1 MALLRDV
8 VHYANEADLP
18 LAILSLDQEKAF
30 DRVDWPFLRC
40 TLSRMG
46 FGPSFIQW
54 VVLLYSDI
62 RSAILINGYTPR
74 HFKPSRGLR
83 QGCPLSPLLY
93 VLTMEVLAVNIRA
106 HPSIIGISLP
116 RVPVPL
122 PVLSLYADDTSVIS
136 SSDAATVAVF
146 DTYALFEAGT
156 GAKLN
161 MDKCK
166 GLWLGAWR
174 DRVDAPV
181 PIEWSSS
188 KLKILGVFIGNDN
201 VDAANWRPRI
211 EAVENCLSSWRSR
224 SLSYCGKAL
233 VINALA
239 LSRIWYVAS
248 LVHMPPWVLGELNSI
263 IFKFFWSGKRD
274 LVARKVVIH
283 PHDVGGFNMASI
295 ALKVNAIL
303 VQWIRRYQCSP
314 SSWVSLM
321 TFWFFDR
328 FGIDPMSAFSA
339 PAVLS

>member
-1 MALLRDV
+1 MR
-8 VHYANEADLP
+8 
-18 LAILSLDQEKAF
+18 
-30 DRVDWPFLRC
+30 
-40 TLSRMG
+40 
-46 FGPSFIQW
+46 
-54 VVLLYSDI
+54 
-62 RSAILINGYTPR
+62 
-74 HFKPSRGLR
+74 
-83 QGCPLSPLLY
+83 
-93 VLTMEVLAVNIRA
+93 
-106 HPSIIGISLP
+106 
-116 RVPVPL
+116 
-122 PVLSLYADDTSVIS
+122 VLSVAIVVYHELALDVRCRSYQSIMLPTLGGYIERLHADDTSVIS

-146 DTYALFEAGT
+146 DTYALFEACT

-211 EAVENCLSSWRSR
+211 EAVENCLSTWRSR

-283 PHDVGGFNMASI
+283 PHDVGGFNMVSI
-295 ALKVNAIL
+295 ALKVNALL
-303 VQWIRRYQCSP
+303 VQWIRR
-314 SSWVSLM
+314 
-321 TFWFFDR
+321 
-328 FGIDPMSAFSA
+328 
-339 PAVLS
+339 